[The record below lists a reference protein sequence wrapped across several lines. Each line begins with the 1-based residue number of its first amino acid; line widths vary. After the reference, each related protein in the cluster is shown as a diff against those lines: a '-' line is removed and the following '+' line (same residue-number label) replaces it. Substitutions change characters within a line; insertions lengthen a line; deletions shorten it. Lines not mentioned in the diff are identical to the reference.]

1 MEASDGHCLKA
12 ITNRIEALTREPG
25 YIYTLALILLRDLFV
40 LPEQIA
46 DINPREHLNFQEI
59 TFLVGLVVKHP
70 IDFTVLT
77 EDESSK
83 RFDLTYRLFEELH
96 RKHHKPFLEQ
106 LASHVKNGRGV
117 ETPEENYRR
126 IFGAGTAMTEPIF
139 YSGSGAYDFQY
150 LELAVEKYREDAPWI
165 RQHIGVD
172 VGDMAKI
179 ARELKLLHERK
190 FNSLVSLPPGD
201 FREMCEAGL
210 SVFCFEEE
218 DLQQFGPAVKPFLE
232 AFSLT
237 PRTVNAKLELPGQYN
252 QLQSKPVVHLPDG
265 RYFLPIGFNLS
276 EAIYESPFFW
286 MIADPSY
293 VGAALLNRGKFAET
307 ATAELMRNVFGASN
321 VYRDV
326 EVRERKGHA
335 ITDIDVL
342 AVVGNKAVIA
352 QVESKRLTELA
363 KLGDEKRL
371 LADFELAVQEAYDQ
385 GLLCRKALID
395 HKNKLFADGNEIH
408 LTETIDEAYVLC
420 VTVDYYP
427 AVTHQ
432 VDVYLKKEPGDPF
445 PIALS
450 VFDLDV
456 LAFYLR
462 DPFEFAYYL
471 RQRVTLSD
479 YFKADSEM
487 TLLGRHLKQKLFK
500 SGDATME
507 ILDNSYAQLI
517 DANFQVAR
525 GSVPRTDAADKLHS
539 QWKNDEFQKLVD
551 QVKAVGEPRFTD
563 VVFFLYD
570 LAGKGADDLVHLLKL
585 TKRKATADHR
595 SHDARL
601 LFPGTF
607 GGITILSEPSSP
619 LVLRKKLLP
628 LAEIAKYKSKANVWL
643 ALGCVATSKRLVN
656 ALAFA
661 KYEWRNDP
669 ELERLAAHLRG
680 KMMTPS
686 SGKIGRNE
694 PCPCGSGKKFK
705 HCHGR

>member
-1 MEASDGHCLKA
+1 MEASDGHCLKT
-12 ITNRIEALTREPG
+12 ITNRIKALTREPG
-25 YIYTLALILLRDLFV
+25 YIYTLALILLRDLF
-40 LPEQIA
+40 LSPEEIA

-59 TFLVGLVVKHP
+59 TFLVGLLVKHAT
-70 IDFTVLT
+70 DFTVPT
-77 EDESSK
+77 EDESSR
-83 RFDLTYRLFEELH
+83 RFDLTYQLFEELH
-96 RKHHKPFLEQ
+96 RKHHEPFLEE
-106 LASHVKNGRGV
+106 LARLVKNGRGT
-117 ETPEENYRR
+117 ETPTENYRR
-126 IFGAGTAMTEPIF
+126 IFGSGTTMTEPIF
-139 YSGSGAYDFQY
+139 YSASGAYDFQY
-150 LELAVEKYREDAPWI
+150 LELAVEKYRKDASWI

-172 VGDMAKI
+172 VGEMAKI
-179 ARELKLLHERK
+179 ARELKSLHEHR
-190 FNSLVSLPPGD
+190 FNALFSSPPGD
-201 FREMCEAGL
+201 FPEMCEAGL
-210 SVFCFEEE
+210 SVFCFGEK
-218 DLQQFGPAVKPFLE
+218 DLQQFGPTAKPFLA

-237 PRTVNAKLELPGQYN
+237 PGAVNAQLELPGQYN
-252 QLQSKPVVHLPDG
+252 QLQSKPLIHLSDG

-352 QVESKRLTELA
+352 QVKSKRLTELA

-371 LADFELAVQEAYDQ
+371 VADFELAVQDAYDQ

-420 VTVDYYP
+420 VTVDHYP

-432 VDVYLKKEPGDPF
+432 VDVYLKKKPGDPF

-450 VFDLDV
+450 IFDLDV

-471 RQRVTLSD
+471 RQRVALSD

-500 SGDATME
+500 SGNANKEM
-507 ILDNSYAQLI
+507 LDNSYAQLV
-517 DANFQVAR
+517 DANFQVVR
-525 GSVPRTDAADKLHS
+525 GSVPRTDAADKLRS

-551 QVKAVGEPRFTD
+551 QVKAAGEPRFTD
-563 VVFFLYD
+563 VVFVLYD
-570 LAGKGADDLVHLLKL
+570 LAGKGADDLIQLLKL
-585 TKRKATADHR
+585 TKRKAAADHR

-601 LFPGTF
+601 LLSGTRS
-607 GGITILSEPSSP
+607 GITILSEPSSP
-619 LVLRKKLLP
+619 VVLRKKLLP
-628 LAEIAKYKSKANVWL
+628 LAEIAKYKSKADVWL
-643 ALGCVATSKRLVN
+643 ALGSVATSNRLVD
-656 ALAFA
+656 AMAFA
-661 KYEWRNDP
+661 KYEWRDDP

-680 KMMTPS
+680 KMVTPS
-686 SGKIGRNE
+686 GGKIGRNQ
-694 PCPCGSGKKFK
+694 PCPCDSGKKFK
-705 HCHGR
+705 HCCGR

>member
-1 MEASDGHCLKA
+1 MKT
-12 ITNRIEALTREPG
+12 ITNSIEALTREPG

-40 LPEQIA
+40 LPEEIA

-59 TFLVGLVVKHP
+59 TFLVGLLVKHAP
-70 IDFTVLT
+70 DFTVPT

-83 RFDLTYRLFEELH
+83 RFERTYRLFEELH
-96 RKHHKPFLEQ
+96 KKHHEPFLEQ
-106 LASHVKNGRGV
+106 LESLVKNGRGA
-117 ETPEENYRR
+117 ETPKENYRR
-126 IFGAGTAMTEPIF
+126 IFGAGTTMTEPIF
-139 YSGSGAYDFQY
+139 YSASGAYDFQY
-150 LELAVEKYREDAPWI
+150 LELAVEKYRNDAPWI
-165 RQHIGVD
+165 QEHIGVD

-179 ARELKLLHERK
+179 ARELKSLHERR
-190 FNSLVSLPPGD
+190 FNALFSSPPSE
-201 FREMCEAGL
+201 FAQMCEAGL
-210 SVFCFEEE
+210 SVFCFEEKE
-218 DLQQFGPAVKPFLE
+218 LQQFGPAVKPFL
-232 AFSLT
+232 ATFSLT
-237 PRTVNAKLELPGQYN
+237 PGAANAKLEFPGQYN

-265 RYFLPIGFNLS
+265 RYLLPIGFNLA

-286 MIADPSY
+286 MNADTSY
-293 VGAALLNRGKFAET
+293 LGEALLNRGKFAET
-307 ATAELMRNVFGASN
+307 ATAELLRNVFGASN

-326 EVRERKGHA
+326 EVSERKGYT

-352 QVESKRLTELA
+352 QVKSKRLTELA

-371 LADFELAVQEAYDQ
+371 VADFELAVQDAYDQ

-408 LTETIDEAYVLC
+408 LTEAIDEAYVLC

-450 VFDLDV
+450 IFDLDV

-471 RQRVTLSD
+471 RQRVALSD

-487 TLLGRHLKQKLFK
+487 TLLGRHLRQKLFK
-500 SGDATME
+500 SGNAKME
-507 ILDNSYAQLI
+507 VLDNSYAQLI
-517 DANFQVAR
+517 DANFQVVR
-525 GSVPRTDAADKLHS
+525 GSVPHTDAADKLRS

-551 QVKAVGEPRFTD
+551 QSKAVGEPRFTD

-570 LAGKGADDLVHLLKL
+570 LAGKGADDLIHLLKL
-585 TKRKATADHR
+585 TKRKAAADHM

-601 LFPGTF
+601 LFSETRS
-607 GGITILSEPSSP
+607 GITLLSEPSSP

-628 LAEIAKYKSKANVWL
+628 LAEIAKYKSKADEWL
-643 ALGCVATSKRLVN
+643 ALGCVATSDRLVD
-656 ALAFA
+656 ALVFA

-669 ELERLAAHLRG
+669 ELERLAGLLQG
-680 KMMTPS
+680 KMITPS
-686 SGKIGRNE
+686 GGKIGRKQ